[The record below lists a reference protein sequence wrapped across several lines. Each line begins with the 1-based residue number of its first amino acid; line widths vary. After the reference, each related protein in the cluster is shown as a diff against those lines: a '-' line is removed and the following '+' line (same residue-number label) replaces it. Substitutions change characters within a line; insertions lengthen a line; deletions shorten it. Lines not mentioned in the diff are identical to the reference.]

1 MAPIT
6 INASQIINA
15 DRTQVFLS
23 ISSILILLF
32 DIYTQTK
39 IKIAIISN
47 NKNGMELVPNNKDH
61 TMAIIELKEII
72 IINNRING
80 YVF

>member
-1 MAPIT
+1 
-6 INASQIINA
+6 
-15 DRTQVFLS
+15 FLS

-39 IKIAIISN
+39 INIAIISN
-47 NKNGMELVPNNKDH
+47 NINGIELAPNNKDH
-61 TMAIIELKEII
+61 TIAMIELKEII

>member
-1 MAPIT
+1 MPIK
-6 INASQIINA
+6 INISQIINA

-47 NKNGMELVPNNKDH
+47 NMNGIELAPNNKDH
-61 TMAIIELKEII
+61 TIASDVK
-72 IINNRING
+72 
-80 YVF
+80 Y

>member
-1 MAPIT
+1 
-6 INASQIINA
+6 
-15 DRTQVFLS
+15 
-23 ISSILILLF
+23 LILLF

-39 IKIAIISN
+39 INIAIISN
-47 NKNGMELVPNNKDH
+47 NINGIELAPNNKDH
-61 TMAIIELKEII
+61 TIAMIELKEII

>member
-1 MAPIT
+1 LFFI
-6 INASQIINA
+6 
-15 DRTQVFLS
+15 L
-23 ISSILILLF
+23 SILILLF

-47 NKNGMELVPNNKDH
+47 NKNGIELADNNKDH
-61 TMAIIELKEII
+61 TIAIIELKEII
-72 IINNRING
+72 IINKRING